1 MAPQP
6 STEERSAR
14 LHRVAAEAAGEGLD
28 AVLITAGGNLEYLTG
43 YRGSITTERITCL
56 VVVPGRDPLVLL
68 PRLER
73 PLMEVVAAAG
83 GPQLELVTWEDGEDS
98 LDRLSAL
105 LPDGVRRIGVDA
117 QMWSERSLGLAARRP
132 GAELTG
138 AGSMLQRLR
147 SVKSPTEVRA
157 LEEAA
162 AAIDTVHARMGEW
175 LRPGRTERE
184 IGADIAAA
192 ILAAGHATV
201 EFVIVGSGPNG
212 ASPHH
217 ELSDR
222 VVRPGEPVVVDIGGR
237 MPSGY
242 NSDCTRT
249 YLIGQ
254 PPAEIAALYA
264 ALQRAQLAQCE
275 RAAAGIV
282 AQELDAVGREIITEA
297 GYGEYFVHRTG
308 HGIGL
313 DVHEEPYVVAGSGL
327 PLPAGATFSIEPGIY
342 LPGVGGARI
351 EDIVVCEPGGGR
363 RLNQRPRDLHLLP
376 G

>member
-1 MAPQP
+1 MTGQQSIISECAGRL
-6 STEERSAR
+6 ERAAER
-14 LHRVAAEAAGEGLD
+14 AAEAGLD
-28 AVLITAGGNLEYLTG
+28 AVLVTPGGNLEYLTG

-56 VVVPGRDPLVLL
+56 VLVPGRDPVVLL

-73 PLMEVVAAAG
+73 AVAEVAMTG
-83 GPQLELVTWEDGEDS
+83 GPQLELVTWDDGEDP
-98 LDRLSAL
+98 LDRLAAL
-105 LPDGVRRIGVDA
+105 LPDGTGRIGVDA
-117 QMWSERSLGLAARRP
+117 QMWSERSLGLAARLPQARQVS
-132 GAELTG
+132 
-138 AGSMLQRLR
+138 AGPLLLQLR
-147 SVKSPTEVRA
+147 AVKSPAELAA
-157 LEEAA
+157 LAQAA
-162 AAIDTVHARMGEW
+162 AAIDSVHARMGEW
-175 LRPGRTERE
+175 LRAGRTERE

-192 ILAAGHATV
+192 ILGAGHLTV

-222 VVRPGEPVVVDIGGR
+222 VVQPGEPVVVDIGGR

-249 YLIGQ
+249 YVVGE
-254 PPAEIAALYA
+254 PSAEIAALYA
-264 ALQRAQLAQCE
+264 VLQRAQAAQCE
-275 RAAAGIV
+275 AAGAGIT
-282 AQELDAVGREIITEA
+282 ASELDAVGRRIIAEA
-297 GYGEYFVHRTG
+297 GYGEYFLHRTG

-313 DVHEEPYVVAGSGL
+313 EVHEEPYVVAGSPL

-351 EDIVVCEPGGGR
+351 EDIVACEPGGGR
-363 RLNQRPRDLHLLP
+363 RLNLRPRDLQVLP